1 MRKKPVLVLL
11 VFCLVALI
19 YTTSVLSAPQAPEE
33 SLLKISFID
42 VGRGDSAL
50 IHSPDGF
57 NVLIDGGRSVAGPT
71 VVAYLHKQ
79 NVGKIDVMVA
89 SHTDG
94 DHVGGLVDVLY
105 SDIPVRAV
113 YSNGYPDSTD
123 TWRAFLEAVQSN
135 GLTLK
140 TIHFPQTYT
149 WGKVTAHALNP
160 GPISANRLDSETNL
174 QSVVLLLKYGNN
186 RFLFPGDIDS
196 TIEATVMARR
206 TPVAADVL
214 KVAHH
219 GAATSSSAAF
229 LKAVHP
235 AYAIISVG
243 PNSYGLPEPEA
254 IQRLQDAGAVV
265 LRTDQVGTVVVL
277 SNGSLYSVNSP
288 LHVYSQYIS
297 WIANYRPPTQTLPP
311 PFTPTATITP
321 TMTLTPTPTKP
332 VTGTPVP
339 TKTSTPTRTATPS
352 RTPILPPPSPY
363 KVAITGIR
371 YLGTGSQEPDEY
383 VIIHN
388 NDTLSIS
395 LNQWKL
401 KDNAGKV
408 FTFPA
413 VTMAPGMVCRV
424 YTNENHPDW
433 CGFSFSSPSPVW
445 DNAHDTA
452 ILLDAQGRL
461 VDLFSY

>member
-1 MRKKPVLVLL
+1 MRKKPVLALL

-19 YTTSVLSAPQAPEE
+19 YTTSVQSASQAPEAN
-33 SLLKISFID
+33 LLKISYID

-113 YSNGYPDSTD
+113 YTNGYPDSTD
-123 TWRAFLEAVQSN
+123 NWRAFVEAVQSN
-135 GLTLK
+135 GLSLR

-149 WGKVTAHALNP
+149 WGRVNAYALNP
-160 GPISANRLDSETNL
+160 GLISANSLDSETNL

-219 GAATSSSAAF
+219 GAASSSSAAF
-229 LKAVHP
+229 LAAVHP
-235 AYAIISVG
+235 AYAVISVG

-254 IQRLQDAGAVV
+254 IQRLLAAGAVV

-277 SNGSLYSVNSP
+277 SNGSQYSVNSP
-288 LHVYSQYIS
+288 LYVYSQYIS
-297 WIANYRPPTQTLPP
+297 WIPNFRQPTQTPAP
-311 PFTPTATITP
+311 SFTPTATITP
-321 TMTLTPTPTKP
+321 TITLTPTPTKP
-332 VTGTPVP
+332 VTGTPVLTKTP
-339 TKTSTPTRTATPS
+339 TPTPTSTPS
-352 RTPILPPPSPY
+352 VLPPPSPY
-363 KVAITGIR
+363 NVTIDGIR
-371 YLGTGSQEPDEY
+371 YQGTGSQEPDEY

-388 NDTLSIS
+388 EDTQSIS

-408 FTFPA
+408 FTFPGMS
-413 VTMAPGMVCRV
+413 MAPGMVCRV

-433 CGFSFSSPSPVW
+433 CGFSYGSTSPVW
-445 DNAHDTA
+445 DNIHDTA